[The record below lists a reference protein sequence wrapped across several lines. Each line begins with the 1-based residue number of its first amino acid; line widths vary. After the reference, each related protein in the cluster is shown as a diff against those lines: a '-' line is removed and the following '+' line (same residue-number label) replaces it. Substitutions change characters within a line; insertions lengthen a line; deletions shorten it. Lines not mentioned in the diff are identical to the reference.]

1 MTQAQT
7 AAKQAQ
13 AKLTAAQKALADAQT
28 AKQQADDAL
37 AAAKEQQ
44 KQAQSAYNQAIKNG
58 AKPVAAAVV
67 TDNQI
72 TLPANYMSLLK
83 AYFGGNLSSEALA
96 NQLAGWMDKNTFKH
110 SAADQQ
116 VKLNNVFD
124 LNEATRTELSEWA
137 AGLIN

>member
-1 MTQAQT
+1 MVYKIWSALGKAQQELTQAQT

-28 AKQQADDAL
+28 
-37 AAAKEQQ
+37 
-44 KQAQSAYNQAIKNG
+44 

>member
-1 MTQAQT
+1 MVYKIWSALGKAQQELTQAQT

-67 TDNQI
+67 TDTKLPYRPI
-72 TLPANYMSLLK
+72 T
-83 AYFGGNLSSEALA
+83 
-96 NQLAGWMDKNTFKH
+96 
-110 SAADQQ
+110 
-116 VKLNNVFD
+116 
-124 LNEATRTELSEWA
+124 WA
-137 AGLIN
+137 C